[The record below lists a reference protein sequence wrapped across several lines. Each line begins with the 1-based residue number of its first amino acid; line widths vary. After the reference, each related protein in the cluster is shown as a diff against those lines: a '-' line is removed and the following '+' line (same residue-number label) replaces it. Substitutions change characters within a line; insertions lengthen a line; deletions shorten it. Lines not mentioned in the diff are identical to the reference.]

1 MLENLRWGV
10 TRLDEEGKVVVV
22 IDHASFFIP
31 GSLDLLIPA

>member
-22 IDHASFFIP
+22 IDHASFSSQ
-31 GSLDLLIPA
+31 GR